1 MFSLDLVVRVLRLEE
16 MMDMFTENVET
27 CDITNLEEG
36 DEDGVS
42 RYWQGADPHVS
53 SPVEESRGG
62 QSLVRP
68 WQRLS
73 TVSHS
78 HILEDFR
85 LQQKEMKILILKD
98 PSREWKPCAWW
109 RWSDHYC
116 WLLRI
121 NLLRNPR

>member
-73 TVSHS
+73 TFSHS
-78 HILEDFR
+78 RRFPASAERDEDLDIKR
-85 LQQKEMKILILKD
+85 SIKRVEALCVVEVV
-98 PSREWKPCAWW
+98 
-109 RWSDHYC
+109 
-116 WLLRI
+116 
-121 NLLRNPR
+121 